1 MSYRRSHSFSMRGA
15 VSNYTLAKY
24 RLSRERYNEMV
35 AQQEHKCAVCGLWR
49 PLVIDHSHESG
60 QVRALLCRV
69 CNMLVGII
77 EHCSERIGQARA
89 YLARF
94 K

>member
-1 MSYRRSHSFSMRGA
+1 MNRRYHSFSMRGA

-24 RLSRERYNEMV
+24 GLSREDYNRMV
-35 AQQEHKCAVCGLWR
+35 KEQEHKCGVCGLWR
-49 PLVIDHSHESG
+49 PLVIDHNHETG

-77 EHCSERIGQARA
+77 EHCSERIEQARA
-89 YLARF
+89 YLRRF